1 MQQRLKTPSA
11 DHEVCLLIEEGAVLS
26 MPGTVDVTQW
36 QQQAMMGLGCS
47 MLLGGRPVWLQDWLP
62 GLDVLC
68 HGMALPADAQT
79 SFDGQDEWPELH
91 ARIRW
96 WLALPSNTAPR
107 VYSLSTRLGVLRMQP
122 RSEAS
127 HPPDH
132 VMRLVCEWGL
142 FSTLTFWAG
151 PPGR

>member
-1 MQQRLKTPSA
+1 MVRL
-11 DHEVCLLIEEGAVLS
+11 
-26 MPGTVDVTQW
+26 PGTVDVEQW
-36 QQQAMMGLGCS
+36 HQQAMMGLGCS
-47 MLLGGRPVWLQDWLP
+47 MLLGSRPVWLQDWLP

-68 HGMALPADAQT
+68 HGIALPADAQT

-122 RSEAS
+122 RSEAELQS
-127 HPPDH
+127 DH
-132 VMRLVCEWGL
+132 AMRLVCDWG
-142 FSTLTFWAG
+142 TFNARALPER
-151 PPGR
+151 PPSH

>member
-1 MQQRLKTPSA
+1 MHQPPSSSPAEEEIRLL
-11 DHEVCLLIEEGAVLS
+11 VEEGAVVRL
-26 MPGTVDVTQW
+26 PGTVDVELW

-47 MLLGGRPVWLQDWLP
+47 MLLGGRPVWLQNWLP

-79 SFDGQDEWPELH
+79 SFDGQNEWPELH